1 MVCEKVDSS
10 GLHNAHYFYFLS
22 GSSPGHAA
30 ATEALFT
37 CLSPCEFIE
46 HRGLTLFILGSV
58 CLEPVTQEAFK
69 VSFGLSKAKK

>member
-1 MVCEKVDSS
+1 MVCEKVASS

-30 ATEALFT
+30 ATVALFT
-37 CLSPCEFIE
+37 CLSPCESIE
-46 HRGLTLFILGSV
+46 HRGLALFILGSL
-58 CLEPVTQEAFK
+58 CLEPVMQETFE